1 MDLHANRFSPG
12 GGLNFRLDYAS
23 TAGIRAVFPATEGKT
38 TKFPPAIDSRRGP
51 CIMRGIPRMLTLLK
65 IRNLAL
71 VDELAWEL
79 GPGLIGV
86 TGETG
91 AGKSV
96 IVGALKLVLGERA
109 DKSLIRTGEDSCSV
123 EAVFELSDPREINAI
138 LEDGGLEACDDTQLI
153 VRRVIGQTANR
164 QFVND
169 SPVTLALLKRLGE
182 HLVDLHGPH
191 DHQSLLSTERQLAML
206 DAYAGA
212 EAAHATYREH
222 HRAWRAKATELDE
235 LRHAENASEQEIELL
250 RYQIQEIE
258 AAQLKA
264 EDEQEL
270 EDRWRR
276 ASNSTRLVET
286 AANAAAA
293 LGGDDGILTRLA
305 DVQRLVRDLEKLD
318 PSIREQTASLETA
331 VLELQD
337 LESNLA
343 DYVEELDI
351 NPAEAAAL
359 EERVNLIESLK
370 RKYGPTLADVI
381 ARRDSAA
388 ARLDTIENRGEKLET
403 LERELAACR
412 ATLDAS
418 GKALTTVRRKAAPK
432 LAKEIS
438 IQLKDLGFKQSSF
451 EAPLHALSDPAP
463 QGFESIEFQ
472 FGPNPGEPLL
482 PLRQIASSGEISRV
496 MLAVKSALADQDAT
510 PLMVFDEIDAN
521 VGGEVARAVGRKMAA
536 LGTRHQVVAITH
548 FPQVA
553 ATASLHFVVEKEI
566 SGGRTRSRLFP
577 VNGETRIQ
585 ELVRMLGGGGEQARA
600 MAASLLSAT

>member
-1 MDLHANRFSPG
+1 
-12 GGLNFRLDYAS
+12 
-23 TAGIRAVFPATEGKT
+23 
-38 TKFPPAIDSRRGP
+38 
-51 CIMRGIPRMLTLLK
+51 MLTLLK

-71 VDELAWEL
+71 VDELVWEL

-123 EAVFELSDPREINAI
+123 EAVFELANVREINAI
-138 LEDGGLEACDDTQLI
+138 LQDGGLDPCDDTQLI
-153 VRRVIGQTANR
+153 IRRVIGQTLNR
-164 QFVND
+164 QFIND

-191 DHQSLLSTERQLAML
+191 DHQSLLSTDRQLAML
-206 DAYAGA
+206 DAYGGA
-212 EAAHATYREH
+212 NAAHATYREN
-222 HRAWRAKATELDE
+222 HRAWRAASVMLEE
-235 LRHAENASEQEIELL
+235 LRHAESASEQEVELL
-250 RYQIQEIE
+250 RHQIQEID
-258 AAQLKA
+258 AAAIKPG
-264 EDEQEL
+264 DEQDL

-276 ASNSTRLVET
+276 STNASRLLET
-286 AANAAAA
+286 AAAASSA
-293 LGGDDGILTRLA
+293 LGGEDGILSRLA
-305 DVQRLVRDLEKLD
+305 ELQRLVRDLEKLD
-318 PSIREQTASLETA
+318 PSVRDSTSSLETA

-337 LESNLA
+337 LEGNLS
-343 DYVEELDI
+343 DYAGELDI
-351 NPAEAAAL
+351 DPAEAAAL
-359 EERVNLIESLK
+359 EERVNLLESLK
-370 RKYGPTLADVI
+370 RKYGPTMTDIL
-381 ARRDSAA
+381 ARRDAAA
-388 ARLDTIENRGEKLET
+388 ARLDTIENRGEKLEA
-403 LERELAACR
+403 LECEVAAR
-412 ATLDAS
+412 RVALDAA
-418 GKALTTVRRKAAPK
+418 GKALTTVRRKSAPK

-438 IQLKDLGFKQSSF
+438 SQLKDLGFKQSSF
-451 EAPLHALSDPAP
+451 EAPLVQLTEPGP
-463 QGFESIEFQ
+463 QGFETIEFQ

-496 MLAVKSALADQDAT
+496 MLAVKSALADQDDT

-553 ATASLHFVVEKEI
+553 ATASLHFVVEKEV

-577 VNGETRIQ
+577 VSGETRIQ

-600 MAASLLSAT
+600 MAASLLNL

>member
-1 MDLHANRFSPG
+1 
-12 GGLNFRLDYAS
+12 
-23 TAGIRAVFPATEGKT
+23 
-38 TKFPPAIDSRRGP
+38 
-51 CIMRGIPRMLTLLK
+51 MLTLLK

-71 VDELAWEL
+71 VDELTWEL
-79 GPGLIGV
+79 GPGLISV

-109 DKSLIRTGEDSCSV
+109 EKSLIRTGEDTCSV
-123 EAVFELSDPREINAI
+123 EAVFELRDIREIQGI
-138 LEDGGLEACDDTQLI
+138 LEDGGLPPCDDTQLI
-153 VRRVIGQTANR
+153 VRRVIGLSANR

-212 EAAHATYREH
+212 DAAHATYRENF
-222 HRAWRAKATELDE
+222 RAWRSKVTELDE
-235 LRHAENASEQEIELL
+235 LRHAESASEQEIELL
-250 RYQIQEIE
+250 RYQIEEID
-258 AAQLKA
+258 AANLKP
-264 EDEQEL
+264 EDEQDL

-276 ASNSTRLVET
+276 ASNSSRLVES
-286 AANAAAA
+286 AAAA
-293 LGGDDGILTRLA
+293 ATALNGEDGILDRLTE
-305 DVQRLVRDLEKLD
+305 VQKLVRELEKLD
-318 PSIREQTASLETA
+318 PSICERTGALETA

-337 LESNLA
+337 LEVNLA
-343 DYVEELDI
+343 EYVEELDI
-351 NPAEAAAL
+351 DPAEAAAL
-359 EERVNLIESLK
+359 EERVNLLESLK
-370 RKYGPTLADVI
+370 RKYGPGLSDVL
-381 ARRDSAA
+381 ARRESAS
-388 ARLDTIENRGEKLET
+388 ARLDSIENRGEKLET
-403 LERELAACR
+403 LAQELAACR
-412 ATLDAS
+412 ATLDAT
-418 GKALTTVRRKAAPK
+418 GKNLSAARRKAAPK

-438 IQLKDLGFKQSSF
+438 SQLKDLGFKQSSF
-451 EAPLHALSDPAP
+451 EAPLHPLSDPGP

-553 ATASLHFVVEKEI
+553 ATASLHFVVEKEV

-577 VNGETRIQ
+577 VHGETRIQ

-600 MAASLLSAT
+600 MAASLLAPAE

>member
-1 MDLHANRFSPG
+1 
-12 GGLNFRLDYAS
+12 
-23 TAGIRAVFPATEGKT
+23 
-38 TKFPPAIDSRRGP
+38 
-51 CIMRGIPRMLTLLK
+51 MLTLLK

-71 VDELAWEL
+71 VDELVWEL

-109 DKSLIRTGEDSCSV
+109 EKSLIRTGEETCSV
-123 EAVFELSDPREINAI
+123 EAVFELKDPAEINAI
-138 LEDGGLEACDDTQLI
+138 LEDGGLGPCDETQLI
-153 VRRVIGQTANR
+153 VRRIIGQTATR

-182 HLVDLHGPH
+182 RLVDLHGPH
-191 DHQSLLSTERQLAML
+191 EHQSLLSAERQLAML

-212 EAAHATYREH
+212 DAAHASYRDL
-222 HRAWRAKATELDE
+222 HRTWRSKTAALEAV
-235 LRHAENASEQEIELL
+235 RHAENASEQELELL
-250 RYQIQEIE
+250 RYQVQEIDS
-258 AAQLKA
+258 ASLQP
-264 EDEQEL
+264 EDEHDL

-276 ASNSTRLVET
+276 ASNATRLVE
-286 AANAAAA
+286 AAAA
-293 LGGDDGILTRLA
+293 AAAVLSGEDGILERLGE
-305 DVQRLVRDLEKLD
+305 VQRHIRELEKLD
-318 PSIREQTASLETA
+318 PSIRERTGSLETA
-331 VLELQD
+331 SLELQD
-337 LESNLA
+337 LESTLA
-343 DYVEELDI
+343 DYAEELDI
-351 NPAEAAAL
+351 DPAAAASL

-370 RKYGPTLADVI
+370 RKYGPSLTDVL
-381 ARRDSAA
+381 ARREAAA
-388 ARLDTIENRGEKLET
+388 ARLDTIENRCEKLAA
-403 LERELAACR
+403 LEHELTACR
-412 ATLDAS
+412 AALDAA
-418 GKALTTVRRKAAPK
+418 GKTLSSARRKAAPK

-438 IQLKDLGFKQSSF
+438 SQLKDLGFIQSSF
-451 EAPLHALSDPAP
+451 EAPLHALTDPAA

-496 MLAVKSALADQDAT
+496 MLAVKSALAEQDAT

-553 ATASLHFVVEKEI
+553 ASANSHFVVEKEV
-566 SGGRTRSRLFP
+566 SGGRTRSRLFR
-577 VNGETRIQ
+577 VHGETRIA

-600 MAASLLSAT
+600 MAASLLGP

>member
-1 MDLHANRFSPG
+1 MVASAALRCI
-12 GGLNFRLDYAS
+12 LRVFR
-23 TAGIRAVFPATEGKT
+23 T
-38 TKFPPAIDSRRGP
+38 
-51 CIMRGIPRMLTLLK
+51 RMLTLLK

-71 VDELAWEL
+71 VDELVWAL

-109 DKSLIRTGEDSCSV
+109 EKSLIRTGEDACSV
-123 EAVFELSDPREINAI
+123 EAVFELKDAAEINAI
-138 LEDGGLEACDDTQLI
+138 LEDGGLAPCDETQLI
-153 VRRVIGQTANR
+153 VRRIIGQSNTR

-191 DHQSLLSTERQLAML
+191 EHQSLLSVERQLSML

-212 EAAHATYREH
+212 ESAHACYREQ
-222 HRAWRAKATELDE
+222 HRTWRGKTAELE
-235 LRHAENASEQEIELL
+235 EVRHAENASEQELELL
-250 RYQIQEIE
+250 RYQVQEID
-258 AAQLKA
+258 AANLRP
-264 EDEQEL
+264 EDEQDL

-276 ASNSTRLVET
+276 ASNATRLVE
-286 AANAAAA
+286 AAAAAAAA
-293 LGGDDGILTRLA
+293 LTGEDGILERLGEL
-305 DVQRLVRDLEKLD
+305 QRHIRELEKLD
-318 PSIREQTASLETA
+318 PSIRERTVSLETASLELA
-331 VLELQD
+331 D
-337 LESNLA
+337 LETSLA
-343 DYVEELDI
+343 DYAEELDI
-351 NPAEAAAL
+351 DPAAAASL

-370 RKYGPTLADVI
+370 RKYGPSLSDVL
-381 ARRDSAA
+381 ARRESAA
-388 ARLDTIENRGEKLET
+388 VRLDTIENRGEKLAA
-403 LERELAACR
+403 LEHELAACR
-412 ATLDAS
+412 AALDAA
-418 GKALTTVRRKAAPK
+418 GKSLSIMRRKAAPR

-438 IQLKDLGFKQSSF
+438 SQLKDLGFLQSSF
-451 EAPLHALSDPAP
+451 EAPLHALTDPGP

-496 MLAVKSALADQDAT
+496 MLAVKSALAEQDAT

-553 ATASLHFVVEKEI
+553 ASATNHFVVEKEV
-566 SGGRTRSRLFP
+566 SAGRTRSRLFR
-577 VNGETRIQ
+577 VHGETRIA
-585 ELVRMLGGGGEQARA
+585 ELVRMLGGGGQQARA
-600 MAASLLSAT
+600 MAASMLDQC

>member
-1 MDLHANRFSPG
+1 
-12 GGLNFRLDYAS
+12 
-23 TAGIRAVFPATEGKT
+23 
-38 TKFPPAIDSRRGP
+38 
-51 CIMRGIPRMLTLLK
+51 MLTLLK

-71 VDELAWEL
+71 VDELVWEL

-109 DKSLIRTGEDSCSV
+109 DKSLIRTGEESCTV
-123 EAVFELSDPREINAI
+123 EAVFELADTREINAI
-138 LEDGGLEACDDTQLI
+138 LEEGGLAPCEDTQLI
-153 VRRVIGQTANR
+153 VRRVIGQSANR

-169 SPVTLALLKRLGE
+169 SPVTLNLLKRLGE

-206 DAYAGA
+206 DAYAAA
-212 EAAHATYREH
+212 EQAHAAYREAY
-222 HRAWRAKATELDE
+222 RAWRDKAAELDE

-250 RYQIQEIE
+250 RYQIGEID
-258 AAQLKA
+258 AAKINPA
-264 EDEQEL
+264 EEQDL

-276 ASNSTRLVET
+276 ASNASRLVES
-286 AANAAAA
+286 AAAA
-293 LGGDDGILTRLA
+293 ASTLSGDDGVLGRLA
-305 DVQRLVRDLEKLD
+305 EVQRLVRELEKLD

-343 DYVEELDI
+343 DYAGELDI
-351 NPAEAAAL
+351 DPAEAAAL
-359 EERVNLIESLK
+359 EERVNLLESLK

-381 ARRDSAA
+381 ARRESAA
-388 ARLDTIENRGEKLET
+388 ARLDSIENRGEKLEA
-403 LERELAACR
+403 LEKELAACR
-412 ATLDAS
+412 AALDAA
-418 GKALTTVRRKAAPK
+418 GKSLSTLRKKAAPK

-438 IQLKDLGFKQSSF
+438 GQLKDLGFKQASF
-451 EAPLHALSDPAP
+451 EAPLVPLKEPGP

-496 MLAVKSALADQDAT
+496 MLAVKSALAEQDAT

-553 ATASLHFVVEKEI
+553 ATASLHFVVEKEVA
-566 SGGRTRSRLFP
+566 GGRTRSRLFP

-600 MAASLLSAT
+600 MAAALLAG

>member
-1 MDLHANRFSPG
+1 M
-12 GGLNFRLDYAS
+12 
-23 TAGIRAVFPATEGKT
+23 AT
-38 TKFPPAIDSRRGP
+38 F
-51 CIMRGIPRMLTLLK
+51 RMLTLLK

-79 GPGLIGV
+79 GSGLIGV

-109 DKSLIRTGEDSCSV
+109 EKSLIRTGEENCSV
-123 EAVFELSDPREINAI
+123 EAVFELQDPSEINAI
-138 LEDGGLEACDDTQLI
+138 LEDGGLEPCDDTQLI

-191 DHQSLLSTERQLAML
+191 DHQSLLSVDRQLSML

-212 EAAHATYREH
+212 EKAATAYRESY
-222 HRAWRAKATELDE
+222 RAWREKASELE
-235 LRHAENASEQEIELL
+235 EIRQAENASEQELELL
-250 RYQIQEIE
+250 RYQIEEISG
-258 AAQLKA
+258 ANLKP
-264 EDEQEL
+264 EDEQDL

-276 ASNSTRLVET
+276 ASNASRLVE
-286 AANAAAA
+286 AAAA
-293 LGGDDGILTRLA
+293 ATASLNGEDGILERLS

-318 PSIREQTASLETA
+318 PSIKERTASLETA

-337 LESNLA
+337 LESNLS
-343 DYVEELDI
+343 DYAEELDI
-351 NPAEAAAL
+351 NPAEASSL
-359 EERVNLIESLK
+359 EERVNLVESLK
-370 RKYGPTLADVI
+370 RKYGPSLADVL
-381 ARRDSAA
+381 ARHDAAA
-388 ARLDTIENRGEKLET
+388 ARLDTIENRGEKLEA
-403 LERELAACR
+403 LERDLAIYRDKLENA
-412 ATLDAS
+412 
-418 GKALTTVRRKAAPK
+418 GKALGTLRKKAAPK

-438 IQLKDLGFKQSSF
+438 SQLKDLGFKQASF
-451 EAPLHALSDPAP
+451 ESPLKNLTEPGP
-463 QGFESIEFQ
+463 QGLESVEFQ

-496 MLAVKSALADQDAT
+496 MLAIKSALADQDAT

-521 VGGEVARAVGRKMAA
+521 VGGEVARAVGRKMAT
-536 LGTRHQVVAITH
+536 LGVRHQVVAITH

-553 ATASLHFVVEKEI
+553 AMSAHHFVVEKEV
-566 SGGRTRSRLFP
+566 SGGRTRSRLYP
-577 VNGETRIQ
+577 VQGETRIQ
-585 ELVRMLGGGGEQARA
+585 ELVRMLGGGGDQARA
-600 MAASLLSAT
+600 MAASLLNP

>member
-1 MDLHANRFSPG
+1 
-12 GGLNFRLDYAS
+12 
-23 TAGIRAVFPATEGKT
+23 
-38 TKFPPAIDSRRGP
+38 
-51 CIMRGIPRMLTLLK
+51 MRGIQRMLTLLK

-138 LEDGGLEACDDTQLI
+138 LEDGGLESCDDTQLI

-169 SPVTLALLKRLGE
+169 SPVTLSLLKRLGE

-212 EAAHATYREH
+212 EGAHASYREH
-222 HRAWRAKATELDE
+222 HRSWRAKATELDE

-258 AAQLKA
+258 AANLKP
-264 EDEQEL
+264 EDEQDL

-276 ASNSTRLVET
+276 ASNSSRLVET
-286 AANAAAA
+286 AANAASA

-359 EERVNLIESLK
+359 EERVNLLESLK
-370 RKYGPTLADVI
+370 RKYGPSLTDVI

-388 ARLDTIENRGEKLET
+388 ARLDTIENRGEKLEV

-438 IQLKDLGFKQSSF
+438 GQLKDLGFKQSSF
-451 EAPLHALSDPAP
+451 EAPLHALSDPGP

-553 ATASLHFVVEKEI
+553 ATASLHFVVEKEV

-577 VNGETRIQ
+577 VSGETRIQ

-600 MAASLLSAT
+600 MAASLLNPLD

>member
-1 MDLHANRFSPG
+1 
-12 GGLNFRLDYAS
+12 
-23 TAGIRAVFPATEGKT
+23 
-38 TKFPPAIDSRRGP
+38 
-51 CIMRGIPRMLTLLK
+51 MLTLLK

-71 VDELAWEL
+71 VDELVWEL

-109 DKSLIRTGEDSCSV
+109 DKSLIRTGEDTCSV
-123 EAVFELSDPREINAI
+123 EAVFELRDSSEINTV
-138 LEDGGLEACDDTQLI
+138 LEDGGLERCEDTQLI
-153 VRRVIGQTANR
+153 VRRMIGQSANR

-169 SPVTLALLKRLGE
+169 SPVTLQLLKRLGE

-191 DHQSLLSTERQLAML
+191 DHQSLLSAERQLAML

-212 EAAHATYREH
+212 EKAHATYREN
-222 HRAWRAKATELDE
+222 HRSWRAKAAELDE
-235 LRHAENASEQEIELL
+235 LRHAENASEQEVELL

-258 AAQLKA
+258 AANLKP
-264 EDEQEL
+264 EDEQDL

-276 ASNSTRLVET
+276 ASNASRLVET
-286 AANAAAA
+286 AAAATTA
-293 LGGDDGILTRLA
+293 LSGEDGVLNKLS

-337 LESNLA
+337 LESNLTEYA
-343 DYVEELDI
+343 EQLDI
-351 NPAEAAAL
+351 DPAEAATL
-359 EERVNLIESLK
+359 EEHVNVIESLK
-370 RKYGPTLADVI
+370 RKYGPSLADVWS
-381 ARRDSAA
+381 RRENAST
-388 ARLDTIENRGEKLET
+388 RLDRIENRSEKIAVLEH
-403 LERELAACR
+403 ELAACR
-412 ATLDAS
+412 AALEGA
-418 GKALTTVRRKAAPK
+418 GKSLSALRKKAAPI

-438 IQLKDLGFKQSSF
+438 SQLKDLGFKQSSF
-451 EAPLHALSDPAP
+451 EAPLQTLVEPGF
-463 QGFESIEFQ
+463 QGFEAIEFQ
-472 FGPNPGEPLL
+472 FGPNPGEPLM

-496 MLAVKSALADQDAT
+496 MLAIKSALAEQDDT

-553 ATASLHFVVEKEI
+553 ATASSHFVVEKEVTN
-566 SGGRTRSRLFP
+566 GRTRSRLFA
-577 VNGETRIQ
+577 VQGETRIQ

-600 MAASLLSAT
+600 MAASLLSSLETDKNG

>member
-1 MDLHANRFSPG
+1 
-12 GGLNFRLDYAS
+12 
-23 TAGIRAVFPATEGKT
+23 
-38 TKFPPAIDSRRGP
+38 
-51 CIMRGIPRMLTLLK
+51 MLTLLK

-71 VDELAWEL
+71 VDELVWEL

-109 DKSLIRTGEDSCSV
+109 DKSLIRTGEESCTV
-123 EAVFELSDPREINAI
+123 EAVFELGDTREINAI
-138 LEDGGLEACDDTQLI
+138 LEDGGLDRCEDAQLI
-153 VRRVIGQTANR
+153 VRRVIGQSVNR
-164 QFVND
+164 QFIND
-169 SPVTLALLKRLGE
+169 SPVTLNLLKRLGE

-212 EAAHATYREH
+212 EKTHAAYREQ
-222 HRAWRAKATELDE
+222 HRAWRSKATELDE

-250 RYQIQEIE
+250 RYQIQEIDT
-258 AAQLKA
+258 ASLKP
-264 EDEQEL
+264 EDEQDL

-276 ASNSTRLVET
+276 AANASRLMET
-286 AANAAAA
+286 AAAAASA
-293 LGGDDGILTRLA
+293 LSGEDGALNRLA
-305 DVQRLVRDLEKLD
+305 EVQRLVRDLEKLD
-318 PSIREQTASLETA
+318 PSIREKTASLENA
-331 VLELQD
+331 VIELQGLEGD
-337 LESNLA
+337 LT
-343 DYVEELDI
+343 DYAEELDI
-351 NPAEAAAL
+351 DPAGAAAL
-359 EERVNLIESLK
+359 EERVNLLESLK
-370 RKYGPTLADVI
+370 RKYGPSLADVL
-381 ARRDSAA
+381 ARRNSAA

-412 ATLDAS
+412 ASMDAA
-418 GKALTTVRRKAAPK
+418 GKSLTALRRKAAPK

-438 IQLKDLGFKQSSF
+438 GQLKDLGFKQASF
-451 EAPLHALSDPAP
+451 EGPLVSLTDPGP
-463 QGFESIEFQ
+463 QGFEGVEFQ

-496 MLAVKSALADQDAT
+496 MLAVKSALADQDDT

-536 LGTRHQVVAITH
+536 LGKRHQVVAITH

-553 ATASLHFVVEKEI
+553 ATASLHFVVEKEVTN
-566 SGGRTRSRLFP
+566 GRTRSRLYP
-577 VNGETRIQ
+577 VSGETRIQ

-600 MAASLLSAT
+600 MAASLLGS

>member
-1 MDLHANRFSPG
+1 M
-12 GGLNFRLDYAS
+12 
-23 TAGIRAVFPATEGKT
+23 AT
-38 TKFPPAIDSRRGP
+38 F
-51 CIMRGIPRMLTLLK
+51 RMLTLLK

-79 GPGLIGV
+79 GSGLIGV

-109 DKSLIRTGEDSCSV
+109 EKSLIRTGEENCSV
-123 EAVFELSDPREINAI
+123 EAVFELQDPSEVNAI
-138 LEDGGLEACDDTQLI
+138 LEDGGLEPCDDTQLI

-191 DHQSLLSTERQLAML
+191 DHQSLLSVDRQLSML

-212 EAAHATYREH
+212 EKAATSYRENY
-222 HRAWRAKATELDE
+222 RAWREKASELE
-235 LRHAENASEQEIELL
+235 EIRHAENASEQELELL
-250 RYQIQEIE
+250 RYQIEEISG
-258 AAQLKA
+258 ANLKP
-264 EDEQEL
+264 EDEQDL

-276 ASNSTRLVET
+276 ASNASRLVE
-286 AANAAAA
+286 AAAA
-293 LGGDDGILTRLA
+293 AAASLNGEDGILERLS

-318 PSIREQTASLETA
+318 PSIKERTASLETA

-337 LESNLA
+337 LESNLSEYA
-343 DYVEELDI
+343 EELDI
-351 NPAEAAAL
+351 NPAEASSL
-359 EERVNLIESLK
+359 EERVNLVESLK
-370 RKYGPTLADVI
+370 RKYGPSLADVL
-381 ARRDSAA
+381 ARHDTAA
-388 ARLDTIENRGEKLET
+388 ARLDTIENRGEKLEN
-403 LERELAACR
+403 LERELVAFR
-412 ATLDAS
+412 DKLDTS
-418 GKALTTVRRKAAPK
+418 GKALGTLRKKAAPK

-438 IQLKDLGFKQSSF
+438 SQLKDLGFKQASF
-451 EAPLHALSDPAP
+451 ESPLKNLADPGP
-463 QGFESIEFQ
+463 QGLESVEFQ

-496 MLAVKSALADQDAT
+496 MLAIKSALADQDAT

-536 LGTRHQVVAITH
+536 LGVRHQVVAITH

-553 ATASLHFVVEKEI
+553 AMSAHHFVVEKEVF
-566 SGGRTRSRLFP
+566 GGRTRSRLYP
-577 VNGETRIQ
+577 VQGETRIL
-585 ELVRMLGGGGEQARA
+585 ELVRMLGGGGDQARA
-600 MAASLLSAT
+600 MAASLLNP

>member
-1 MDLHANRFSPG
+1 
-12 GGLNFRLDYAS
+12 
-23 TAGIRAVFPATEGKT
+23 
-38 TKFPPAIDSRRGP
+38 
-51 CIMRGIPRMLTLLK
+51 MLTLLK

-71 VDELAWEL
+71 VDELVWEL

-109 DKSLIRTGEDSCSV
+109 DKSLIRTGEESCSV
-123 EAVFELSDPREINAI
+123 EAVFELGDAREINAI
-138 LEDGGLEACDDTQLI
+138 LEDGGLDPCEDTQLI
-153 VRRVIGQTANR
+153 VRRVIGQSANR
-164 QFVND
+164 QFIND
-169 SPVTLALLKRLGE
+169 SPVTLNLLKRIGE

-212 EAAHATYREH
+212 EQAHASYRER
-222 HRAWRAKATELDE
+222 HRSWRSKAAELDE
-235 LRHAENASEQEIELL
+235 LRHAENASEQEVELL
-250 RYQIQEIE
+250 RYQIQEIDT
-258 AAQLKA
+258 ANLRP
-264 EDEQEL
+264 EDEQDL

-276 ASNSTRLVET
+276 AANASRLLET
-286 AANAAAA
+286 AAAAASALAGEDGA
-293 LGGDDGILTRLA
+293 LGRLA

-318 PSIREQTASLETA
+318 PSIREKTASLEAA
-331 VLELQD
+331 VIELQN
-337 LESNLA
+337 LEGDLA
-343 DYVEELDI
+343 DYAEELDI

-359 EERVNLIESLK
+359 EERVNLLESLK
-370 RKYGPTLADVI
+370 RKYGPSLADVL

-403 LERELAACR
+403 LEKELAQCR
-412 ATLDAS
+412 STLDAA
-418 GKALTTVRRKAAPK
+418 GKALTTLRRKAAPK

-438 IQLKDLGFKQSSF
+438 GQLKDLGFKQASF
-451 EAPLHALSDPAP
+451 EAPLVSLTEPGP
-463 QGFESIEFQ
+463 QGFEGVEFQ

-496 MLAVKSALADQDAT
+496 MLAVKSALADQDDT

-553 ATASLHFVVEKEI
+553 ATASLHFVVEKEVTN
-566 SGGRTRSRLFP
+566 GRTRSRLYP
-577 VNGETRIQ
+577 VSGETRIQ

-600 MAASLLSAT
+600 MAASLLGS

>member
-1 MDLHANRFSPG
+1 
-12 GGLNFRLDYAS
+12 
-23 TAGIRAVFPATEGKT
+23 
-38 TKFPPAIDSRRGP
+38 
-51 CIMRGIPRMLTLLK
+51 MLSLLK

-71 VDELAWEL
+71 VDELVWEL

-91 AGKSV
+91 AGKSI

-109 DKSLIRTGEDSCSV
+109 DKSLIRTGEDACSV
-123 EAVFELSDPREINAI
+123 EAVFELRDPGEINAI
-138 LEDGGLEACDDTQLI
+138 LEDGGLQPCDDTQLI
-153 VRRVIGQTANR
+153 VRRVIGQSANR

-212 EAAHATYREH
+212 EAAHAGYRATY
-222 HRAWRAKATELDE
+222 RAWRIKAAELED
-235 LRHAENASEQEIELL
+235 LRHAENASEQELELL
-250 RYQIQEIE
+250 RYQLEEIN
-258 AAQLKA
+258 AANLQPA
-264 EDEQEL
+264 DEQDL

-276 ASNSTRLVET
+276 ASNATRLLES
-286 AANAAAA
+286 AAGAAEA
-293 LGGDDGILTRLA
+293 LTGEAGILERLA

-318 PSIREQTASLETA
+318 PSVREHTASLETA
-331 VLELQD
+331 ALELQD
-337 LESNLA
+337 LERNLA

-351 NPAEAAAL
+351 DPEEAAAL
-359 EERVNLIESLK
+359 EERVNLLESLK
-370 RKYGPTLADVI
+370 RKYGATLTDVL
-381 ARRDSAA
+381 ARRDAAA
-388 ARLDTIENRGEKLET
+388 ARLDTIENRGEKLATLT
-403 LERELAACR
+403 LELSACR
-412 ATLDAS
+412 ATLDSS
-418 GKALTTVRRKAAPK
+418 GKSLTTTRRKAAPK

-438 IQLKDLGFKQSSF
+438 SQLKDLGFQQASF
-451 EAPLHALSDPAP
+451 EAPLLALTEPGP
-463 QGFESIEFQ
+463 QGFESLEFQ

-553 ATASLHFVVEKEI
+553 ATASHHFVVEKEV

-577 VNGETRIQ
+577 VSGETRIQ
-585 ELVRMLGGGGEQARA
+585 ELVRMLGGGGQQARA
-600 MAASLLSAT
+600 MAASLLTL